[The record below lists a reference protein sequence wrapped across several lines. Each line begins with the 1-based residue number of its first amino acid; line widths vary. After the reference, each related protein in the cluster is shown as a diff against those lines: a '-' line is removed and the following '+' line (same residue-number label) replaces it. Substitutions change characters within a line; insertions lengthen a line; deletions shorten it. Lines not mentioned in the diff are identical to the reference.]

1 MRFVLCKALVLLVSL
16 VASFQTFAAVLEGG
30 VVAAPDEYG
39 AEVAAQ
45 VLKRGG
51 NAVDAVVA
59 ENSNRKQKRGLA
71 APFFKLA

>member
-30 VVAAPDEYG
+30 VVAAPDAYG

-59 ENSNRKQKRGLA
+59 QKNTRKQKRGLA